1 MVGNR
6 SPYRC
11 MGLCPQ
17 SAFAVTPGPP
27 RTGARGSVSSWCAAT
42 CGDQA
47 RKTTSFFAAGRLSR
61 RARITS
67 APAVTSAAASAT
79 AAHRRPHQSPARRRA
94 CGARRGDRRHA
105 QAEARVTSP
114 PACAPRGACLRRARL
129 RRLRSGPAAPA
140 SGLACGPPLSA
151 AKRTAGARKTR
162 AATSAQASRQ
172 PSRHA
177 RHGRHGCAP
186 AAQRAPGAGAPGV
199 AGSTARRNRAGLSA
213 HAAPAV
219 TPVAPAAWRHG
230 SCMHRPKYTGGA
242 KRPPETPRPPAPG
255 VRALWRRR
263 LGHARHGRDGRA
275 AHPGAKSARGRSAA
289 VPP

>member
-151 AKRTAGARKTR
+151 ASGRPVHARPAPPRRRNRRASRHGTRATAGTVAPQQHSERPGLAPR
-162 AATSAQASRQ
+162 AS
-172 PSRHA
+172 
-177 RHGRHGCAP
+177 P
-186 AAQRAPGAGAPGV
+186 AAQPGA
-199 AGSTARRNRAGLSA
+199 T
-213 HAAPAV
+213 APA
-219 TPVAPAAWRHG
+219 
-230 SCMHRPKYTGGA
+230 
-242 KRPPETPRPPAPG
+242 
-255 VRALWRRR
+255 
-263 LGHARHGRDGRA
+263 
-275 AHPGAKSARGRSAA
+275 
-289 VPP
+289 